1 MHTART
7 LNTSHRWNTS
17 PVQKPIR
24 PGLGDSDASDPG
36 IPVQDVRSA
45 DIGTGGRKLTHTA
58 RSIGRRTELELAG
71 RDRAYSQVDPIA
83 VIWQQFDR
91 WL

>member
-7 LNTSHRWNTS
+7 LNASHRWNAF
-17 PVQKPIR
+17 PVQK

-36 IPVQDVRSA
+36 TPVQDVRSA
-45 DIGTGGRKLTHTA
+45 GIDTGGRKLTHTA
-58 RSIGRRTELELAG
+58 RLIGRRTELELAG
-71 RDRAYSQVDPIA
+71 RDRAYSQVDP
-83 VIWQQFDR
+83 VGVVWQHFDR